1 VISRF
6 NDFAPPTLLAQ
17 AARINFST
25 RLFNLTVTNVPGPQV
40 PLYVLGR
47 ELEDIFP
54 IGFLPP
60 NQALFVAIM
69 SYNGGIN
76 FGLLADYDSMD
87 DVDVIA
93 SGIETAIAEL
103 VEAAAAASEH
113 EVEAETAARQ

>member
-1 VISRF
+1 MSVRRRY
-6 NDFAPPTLLAQ
+6 APSLAK
-17 AARINFST
+17 SE
-25 RLFNLTVTNVPGPQV
+25 V
-40 PLYVLGR
+40 
-47 ELEDIFP
+47 
-54 IGFLPP
+54 PP

-103 VEAAAAASEH
+103 VDAAATAAEQ
-113 EVEAETAARQ
+113 EVEAESAARQ